1 MTNIARLL
9 IRCPDG
15 RGITAAV
22 TTFIAERG
30 GNLLDLEQHTD
41 PDHGDFM
48 LRAVMESA
56 EPASSLDGAFAR
68 VGETYSMQWR
78 LVDANRP
85 RRIVI
90 LAGRS
95 LHCLVDLLYRT
106 SNEDLPGEVVSV
118 VSNHE
123 DAAGPAGHHEIPFI
137 HLPIDPSAPDRQA
150 AEVGR
155 TLDRIEP
162 DLVILARYM
171 RILPPEMASRW
182 SSRMINVHHSFLP
195 AFPGAD
201 PYRQAHERGVKLVG
215 ATAHYVTPE
224 LDEGPI
230 IAQAATPVDHH
241 QSVADLRRVGS
252 DLERLVLADAVR
264 AHLEDRILA
273 EAGRTIVFR

>member
-1 MTNIARLL
+1 MTTIARLL
-9 IRCPDG
+9 VQCPDG

-41 PDHGDFM
+41 PDQGEFM
-48 LRAVMESA
+48 LRAVLEST
-56 EPASSLDGAFAR
+56 EPAESLDSAFSQ

-90 LAGRS
+90 LAGRN
-95 LHCLVDLLYRT
+95 LHCLVDLLFRT
-106 SNEDLPGEVVSV
+106 SNDDLPGDVVSV
-118 VSNHE
+118 ISNHE
-123 DAAGPAGHHEIPFI
+123 DASGPAGHHRIPFT
-137 HLPIDPSAPDRQA
+137 HLPIDPSDPARQA
-150 AEVGR
+150 TEVGE
-155 TLDRIEP
+155 TLDRLDP

-171 RILPPEMASRW
+171 RILPPSLASRW

-201 PYRQAHERGVKLVG
+201 PYRQAYERGVKLVG

-230 IAQAATPVDHH
+230 IAQAATTVDHH
-241 QSVADLRRVGS
+241 QSVSDLRRMGA
-252 DLERLVLADAVR
+252 DLERLALADAVR
-264 AHLEDRILA
+264 AHLEDRILIKS
-273 EAGRTIVFR
+273 GRTIVFR